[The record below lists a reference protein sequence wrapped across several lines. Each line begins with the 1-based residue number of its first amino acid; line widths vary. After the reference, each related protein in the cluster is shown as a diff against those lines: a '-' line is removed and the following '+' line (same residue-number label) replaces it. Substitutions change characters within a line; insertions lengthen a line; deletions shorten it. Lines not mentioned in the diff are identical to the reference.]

1 MMDKKD
7 ANPSLILPLLSKAEA
22 IGNTKEQTSFVIAR
36 SETTKQSLLKKYEI
50 ASLSLAMTA

>member
-50 ASLSLAMTA
+50 ASLCPQ